1 MLNMRSARNG
11 EAPSEEGRAGTNPPS
26 GGGVRADA
34 DLTARARIRD
44 AAVYRFAVDGFSAS
58 LRAIAKDAGVSA
70 GLVMHHFG
78 SKDKLR
84 AECDAH
90 LLATIRRLKRENVAE
105 AAAGQSFFHKFAAAE
120 DNAPIV
126 GYVLRSMQDGS
137 PLAREFID
145 HMVDDAVGYTRD
157 GVAAGVIKPS
167 RDEAAR
173 ARYLTLSSLGSLLLE
188 VTLNPPSDPGDL
200 GAIVRNYLTNSYLP
214 MLELFTEGFLTSR
227 RMLDEYL
234 MYVPDPPSPDGA
246 APAAGSAGPTATPEN
261 GVPVGPAAPATPG

>member
-1 MLNMRSARNG
+1 MLNVRSVDGA
-11 EAPSEEGRAGTNPPS
+11 EGRAGTTPPS
-26 GGGVRADA
+26 GGGAGA
-34 DLTARARIRD
+34 ATDLTARARIRD
-44 AAVYRFAVDGFSAS
+44 AAIYRFAVEGFGAS
-58 LRAIAKDAGVSA
+58 VRTIAKDAGVSA

-84 AECDAH
+84 AECDEH
-90 LLATIRRLKRENVAE
+90 LLATIRRLKRENVAD
-105 AAAGQSFFHKFAAAE
+105 AAAGESFFHKFAAVE
-120 DNAPIV
+120 ENAPIV

-145 HMVDDAVGYTRD
+145 HMVSDAVVYTRE
-157 GVAAGVIKPS
+157 GVAAGVIAPS

-173 ARYLTLSSLGSLLLE
+173 ARYLTLSSLGALLLE
-188 VTLNPPSDPGDL
+188 VTLSPPSDPADL
-200 GAIVRNYLTNSYLP
+200 AAIVRSYLMTSYLP

-246 APAAGSAGPTATPEN
+246 APAAGAAGPAATPSD
-261 GVPVGPAAPATPG
+261 GVPVGPVVPATSG

>member
-1 MLNMRSARNG
+1 MLNMRSARA
-11 EAPSEEGRAGTNPPS
+11 EEEGAAATPPS
-26 GGGVRADA
+26 GGRVRAAA

-44 AAVYRFAVDGFSAS
+44 AAVYRFAVDGFGAP
-58 LRAIAKDAGVSA
+58 LRVIAKDAGVSA

-90 LLATIRRLKRENVAE
+90 LLATIRRLKRENVAD
-105 AAAGQSFFHKFAAAE
+105 AAAGQSFFHKFAAVE
-120 DNAPIV
+120 ENAPIV

-145 HMVDDAVGYTRD
+145 HMVADSVDYTRE
-157 GVAAGVIKPS
+157 GVAAGVIRPS

-173 ARYLTLSSLGSLLLE
+173 ARYLTLSALGALLLE
-188 VTLNPPSDPGDL
+188 VTLNPPSDPSDL
-200 GAIVRNYLTNSYLP
+200 VAIVRSYFTNSYLP

-234 MYVPDPPSPDGA
+234 MYVPDPPVENGA
-246 APAAGSAGPTATPEN
+246 AP
-261 GVPVGPAAPATPG
+261 PG

>member
-1 MLNMRSARNG
+1 MRLGWKPERLTRSGQGTERGISILNVRSARG
-11 EAPSEEGRAGTNPPS
+11 AEGRAGTTPPS
-26 GGGVRADA
+26 GDGVRADT

-44 AAVYRFAVDGFSAS
+44 AAILRFAVDGFGAS
-58 LRAIAKDAGVSA
+58 VRAIAADAGVSA

-84 AECDAH
+84 AECDEH

-120 DNAPIV
+120 ENAPIV

-157 GVAAGVIKPS
+157 GVAAGVIVPS

-188 VTLNPPSDPGDL
+188 VTLNPPSDPHDL
-200 GAIVRNYLTNSYLP
+200 GAIVRSFLTNSYLP

-234 MYVPDPPSPDGA
+234 MYVSDPPSQDEV
-246 APAAGSAGPTATPEN
+246 APA
-261 GVPVGPAAPATPG
+261 PAPG

>member
-1 MLNMRSARNG
+1 MRSAGDARG
-11 EAPSEEGRAGTNPPS
+11 AEERAGATPPS
-26 GGGVRADA
+26 GGGTRAAA

-44 AAVYRFAVDGFSAS
+44 AAILRFAVEGFGAS
-58 LRAIAKDAGVSA
+58 VRTIAADAGVSA

-84 AECDAH
+84 AECDEH
-90 LLATIRRLKRENVAE
+90 LLATIRELKRENVAE
-105 AAAGQSFFHKFAAAE
+105 AAAGESFFHKFAAAE
-120 DNAPIV
+120 ENAAIV

-145 HMVDDAVGYTRD
+145 HMVVDAVEYTRE
-157 GVAAGVIKPS
+157 GVVAGVLRPS

-173 ARYLTLSSLGSLLLE
+173 ARYLTLSALGALLLE
-188 VTLNPPSDPGDL
+188 VTLDPPSDPGDL
-200 GAIVRNYLTNSYLP
+200 VSIVRTYFTNSSLP

-234 MYVPDPPSPDGA
+234 MYVPDPPSQDRA
-246 APAAGSAGPTATPEN
+246 APA
-261 GVPVGPAAPATPG
+261 PG